1 MRATEVLQKC
11 LSDALDSMHAVRRR
25 VLLHTVEAVIHGRR
39 LTLIDLA
46 RSWPGAERIRA
57 PLKALDRLLG
67 NRHLHAEREHIYTAM
82 TRWLV
87 RSKQPIIVID
97 WSDLK
102 EDRSWH
108 LLRAAIPVGGRS
120 LTILD
125 MVFPGG
131 QQGSPKAQK
140 LFLQRLARLLPD
152 DACPILVT
160 DAGFRGPWFRA
171 VEAMG
176 WQWLGRLRNTT
187 YLKPVEVP
195 NELGQWVTCKAM
207 YALAKRA
214 PRDFGAMEVA
224 RSKPLTS
231 RVVLHAKPPK
241 GRKHRNRQ
249 GVPAR
254 NSNSRQNAKRES
266 EPWLLV
272 ASPTL
277 TLSARQL
284 ITIYGRRMQIEL
296 SFRDLK
302 SHRYGQGFEDS
313 LTRKGARIEVLLLLS
328 AMAAFASW
336 LVGMACESCGIDA
349 WLAPF
354 RSKRRLYSVMRL
366 GREALVRR
374 WSSTRLSELID
385 QLRHPSPQL
394 LDQLGVPA

>member
-11 LSDALDSMHAVRRR
+11 LSDALDSMHAVRSR
-25 VLLHTVEAVIHGRR
+25 VLLRAVEAVIHGRR
-39 LTLIDLA
+39 LMLIDLA

-87 RSKQPIIVID
+87 RGKQPIIVID

-125 MVFPGG
+125 MAFPAG

-152 DACPILVT
+152 GVCPILVT

-187 YLKPVEVP
+187 YLKPVEVSDEP
-195 NELGQWVTCKAM
+195 GEWVTCKAM
-207 YALAKRA
+207 YALATRA
-214 PRDFGAMEVA
+214 PRDFGAMEMA
-224 RSKPLTS
+224 RSQPLTAH
-231 RVVLHAKPPK
+231 VVLHAKPPQ

-249 GVPAR
+249 GAPAR
-254 NSNSRQNAKRES
+254 NSHSRKNAQRES

-272 ASPTL
+272 ASPSL
-277 TLSARQL
+277 ALSARQL
-284 ITIYGRRMQIEL
+284 IALYGRRMQIEL

-302 SHRYGQGFEDS
+302 SHCYGQGFEDS

-336 LVGMACESCGIDA
+336 LVGMACERCGIDA
-349 WLAPF
+349 WLTPF

-374 WSSTRLSELID
+374 WSNTRLSELID
-385 QLRHPSPQL
+385 QLRYPSPQL
-394 LDQLGVPA
+394 LNQLGAPA

>member
-11 LSDALDSMHAVRRR
+11 LCDALGSMHALRSR
-25 VLLHTVEAVIHGRR
+25 VLLRAVEAMIHGRR

-67 NRHLHAEREHIYTAM
+67 SHHLHAERVHVYKAM

-87 RSKQPIIVID
+87 RSKQPTIVID

-102 EDRSWH
+102 ADRSWH

-120 LTILD
+120 LPILD

-131 QQGSPKAQK
+131 QQGSPKAEKQ
-140 LFLQRLARLLPD
+140 FLQRLAHVLPHD
-152 DACPILVT
+152 VCPILVT

-187 YLKPVEVP
+187 YLKPTEVS
-195 NELGQWVTCKAM
+195 NEPAQWVPCKAM
-207 YALAKRA
+207 YVLATRK

-224 RSKPLTS
+224 RGKPLTA

-254 NSNSRQNAKRES
+254 NANSRKNAQRES

-272 ASPTL
+272 ASPSL
-277 TLSARQL
+277 ALSARQL
-284 ITIYGRRMQIEL
+284 IALYGRRMQIEL

-354 RSKRRLYSVMRL
+354 RSKRRLYSIMRL

-374 WSSTRLSELID
+374 WSSARLSELID

-394 LDQLGVPA
+394 LDQLRLPA

>member
-1 MRATEVLQKC
+1 MRATKVLQKC
-11 LSDALDSMHAVRRR
+11 LDDALGSMHALRSR
-25 VLLHTVEAVIHGRR
+25 VLLRAVEAMIHGSR

-46 RSWPGAERIRA
+46 RSWPGAERVRA

-67 NRHLHAEREHIYTAM
+67 NCHLHVEREHIYQAM

-87 RSKQPIIVID
+87 RSKQPVILID

-102 EDRSWH
+102 SDRSWH

-120 LTILD
+120 LPILD

-131 QQGSPKAQK
+131 KQGSPKAEK
-140 LFLQRLARLLPD
+140 LFLKRLAHVLPAD
-152 DACPILVT
+152 VRPILVT
-160 DAGFRGPWFRA
+160 DAGFRGPWFQA

-176 WQWLGRLRNTT
+176 WQWLGRLRNRT
-187 YLKPVEVP
+187 YLKPVEVADEP
-195 NELGQWVTCKAM
+195 GQWVTCKAM
-207 YALAKRA
+207 YALATRD
-214 PRDFGAMEVA
+214 PRDFGSMDIA
-224 RSKPLTS
+224 RSNPLTA
-231 RVVLHAKPPK
+231 RVVLHAKPAK

-254 NSNSRQNAKRES
+254 NSNSRKNAQRES

-272 ASPTL
+272 ASPSL
-277 TLSARQL
+277 ALSARQL
-284 ITIYGRRMQIEL
+284 ITLYGRRMQIEL

-328 AMAAFASW
+328 TMAAFATW
-336 LVGMACESCGIDA
+336 LVGMACERCGIDA
-349 WLAPF
+349 WLTPF
-354 RSKRRLYSVMRL
+354 RSRRRLYSVMRL

-374 WSSTRLSELID
+374 WSSTRLSELIS

-394 LDQLGVPA
+394 LDQLGVPT

>member
-1 MRATEVLQKC
+1 MRATKVLQKC
-11 LSDALDSMHAVRRR
+11 LGDALGSMHALRRC
-25 VLLHTVEAVIHGRR
+25 VLLRAVEAVIHGRR

-67 NRHLHAEREHIYTAM
+67 NGHLHAEREHIYKAM
-82 TRWLV
+82 SRWLV

-120 LTILD
+120 LPILD

-131 QQGSPKAQK
+131 KQGSPKAEK
-140 LFLQRLARLLPD
+140 LFLQRLAQVLPD

-187 YLKPVEVP
+187 YLKPAEVADEP
-195 NELGQWVTCKAM
+195 AQWVSCKAM
-207 YALAKRA
+207 YALATRK

-224 RSKPLTS
+224 RSNPLTA

-254 NSNSRQNAKRES
+254 NSNSRKNAQRES

-272 ASPTL
+272 ASPSL
-277 TLSARQL
+277 MLSARQL
-284 ITIYGRRMQIEL
+284 ITLYGRRMQIEL

-313 LTRKGARIEVLLLLS
+313 LTRKGARIEVLILLS

-385 QLRHPSPQL
+385 QLRHPAPAL
-394 LDQLGVPA
+394 LDQLSVPA